1 MVNFSNNNNL
11 NTNINI
17 FETQLNIHNFNYYKE
32 KQKLHPYFVTGYT
45 DGDGS
50 FSIRIRKSKTNK
62 VGFTVGPVYSIGAE
76 ANIENLKLLKKV
88 QNFFGGVGSISKCG
102 GNMYIYEVSSL
113 KSLNII
119 INHFQNYPLETT
131 KVIHFKLWTEIVKM
145 MFNKEHLTKIGFIK
159 ILRIKSVF
167 PKGLND
173 NIKLIYPKIKPIIKP
188 TFVASM
194 RMLNLHWISGFSQA
208 DSSFGLNSTKLVRN
222 KLGWTFQPQFRIT
235 QHERDLVVL
244 KRILLTLGCGGLVNP
259 SIGRDRY
266 TFSVS
271 NRKDLINIIIPHF
284 TKYLIYG
291 AKLLDYN
298 DFVKG
303 LNIIRNKGHLSKMG
317 LNKLKELALNM
328 NSRRKF

>member
-1 MVNFSNNNNL
+1 M
-11 NTNINI
+11 
-17 FETQLNIHNFNYYKE
+17 
-32 KQKLHPYFVTGYT
+32 
-45 DGDGS
+45 
-50 FSIRIRKSKTNK
+50 
-62 VGFTVGPVYSIGAE
+62 
-76 ANIENLKLLKKV
+76 
-88 QNFFGGVGSISKCG
+88 
-102 GNMYIYEVSSL
+102 YEVSSL

-119 INHFQNYPLETT
+119 INHFENYPLETT

-167 PKGLND
+167 PKGLNE

-188 TFVASM
+188 PFVQSM
-194 RMLNLHWISGFSQA
+194 RMLNLYWISVFSQA
-208 DSSFGLNSTKLVRN
+208 DSSFGLNCTRMVRN
-222 KLGWTFQPQFRIT
+222 KLGWTFQPPFRVT
-235 QHERDLVVL
+235 QHERNLDVL
-244 KRILLTLGCGGLVNP
+244 KRMLLTLGCGGLVNP

-284 TKYLIYG
+284 KKYPIYG

-303 LNIIRNKGHLSKMG
+303 LNIIRNKGHLAKMG
-317 LNKLKELALNM
+317 LNKLKELALKM
-328 NSRRKF
+328 NSRRKFKIGIS